1 MSKNKYTIKIYIHRD
16 IEIILSKLAGNNLEE
31 LRSKIIPTVK
41 ETCKKRGYTDGTVSV
56 EYVIKKDKAYFD
68 DDEFFMS
75 LAD

>member
-1 MSKNKYTIKIYIHRD
+1 MSKNKYTIKVYIHRD
-16 IEIILSKLAGNNLEE
+16 IEIILSKLAGNNLDE

-41 ETCKKRGYTDGTVSV
+41 EECKEKGYTDGTVSV
-56 EYVIKKDKAYFD
+56 DYVIKKDEAYFD

>member
-1 MSKNKYTIKIYIHRD
+1 MSKNKYTIKIYIHHD

-41 ETCKKRGYTDGTVSV
+41 EKCKEKGYTDGTVFI
-56 EYVIKKDKAYFD
+56 EYVIKKDEAYFD

-75 LAD
+75 LA